1 MPISDIPLLAPAAPA
16 RPPVDL
22 HAMLA
27 PLATQLLGR
36 ESLTAVINDP
46 QRATRTDLV
55 LRALGDLLP
64 GAACPRLRI
73 LVATGT
79 HRFQPRAR
87 ADFECALAGR
97 TSLPIESI
105 TWHDSRS
112 EDLQWVS
119 RAGTWQANP
128 LLLADSS
135 PLLAIGSVEPHY
147 FAGLSGAHKTVTV
160 GCADYA
166 AIQTNHAAALSPAS
180 QPFALAGNPVFD
192 GIAEMLAQL
201 RGFRPVLAVNLL
213 QIGDAILAAAV
224 GEPLTALYQL
234 APLVRDTFARTLPA
248 QADALILEVT
258 GPLGVSFYQADKALK
273 NAEQAI
279 RDGGLLILQAP
290 CPEGIGQDHFVSL
303 LRQAPTHQAAR
314 DIVLAKGYHLG
325 DHKAVRLRHLTDPA
339 ARGVRVAVV
348 SDGLSAQHCRL
359 LGFAKSPTIQHALAH
374 HGLTPGRHRIYR
386 VADAGNTVVLLDD
399 CRLPIADLT
408 SPKRQRGAMAN
419 TQAHRAGRAFL
430 PATL

>member
-1 MPISDIPLLAPAAPA
+1 MMPISDIPLLAPVVPA
-16 RPPVDL
+16 WPPVDL

-27 PLATQLLGR
+27 PLAPRLLGR

-55 LRALGDLLP
+55 LRALGELADQAGRP
-64 GAACPRLRI
+64 GGARSALRI

-97 TSLPIESI
+97 VSMPIESI

-119 RAGTWQANP
+119 RAGTWRANP

-147 FAGLSGAHKTVTV
+147 FAGLAGAHKTVTV

-192 GIAEMLAQL
+192 GIAEMLRQL
-201 RGFRPVLAVNLL
+201 RDYRPVLAVNLL
-213 QIGDAILAAAV
+213 QIGDAIHAAAV
-224 GEPLTALYQL
+224 GEPLAALHQL

-273 NAEQAI
+273 NAEQGI

-314 DIVLAKGYHLG
+314 EIVLANGYRLG

-339 ARGVRVAVV
+339 ARGVRVAIV
-348 SDGLSAQHCRL
+348 SEGLSDQHCRL
-359 LGFAKSPTIQHALAH
+359 LGFAKSPTVQDALAR
-374 HGLTPGRHRIYR
+374 HGLTPDRHRIYR
-386 VADAGNTVVLLDD
+386 VADAGNTVVLVDD
-399 CRLPIADLT
+399 CRLPIADCRCGKSE
-408 SPKRQRGAMAN
+408 SPARGDVSGN
-419 TQAHRAGRAFL
+419 
-430 PATL
+430 PS